1 MTSVPDKMLQDPTDL
16 FAKNYNRSSFMFAH
30 GLAGNPVFE
39 LPSLVAL
46 SRRLPSSPD
55 FVYWSNGPVRID
67 DRWEAGSRAAQ
78 SLQETLENI
87 RDNNSLVIMKHVEE
101 DPVFA
106 PILKPLLAQVIELA
120 GADMREDVI
129 VGEVLILVSSPKRL
143 TAYHIDAEVN
153 YLIQLTGDKIAHV
166 FPPNDP
172 EIVTDVELEQFHAGD
187 FNSAAYR
194 PASQDRATTYDLR
207 AGYGIHIP
215 THAPHWVQN
224 GDGIS
229 VALSVNYELR
239 SVARQAK
246 LLGINRWL
254 RRRGLAPRRPG
265 ISVMGDQIKL
275 SLAQAASVAK
285 RLVRARPPAWQDFIT
300 Q

>member
-39 LPSLVAL
+39 LSSLVAL